1 MILSYELSI
10 PPMDPEVDGLD
21 MKANCNDSGQTS
33 FTIPNLSF
41 ATDLLYNLT
50 DVQTYCDNGIATQQN
65 VISLLKSRIN
75 LEKIYST
82 ELAKIA
88 DQGHIENT
96 EHGPSMKN
104 ALGTLRAQYLN
115 TSVQHQIFA
124 KNLQEDVLEP
134 ISQLFIHHGR
144 KTQNLVKLIG
154 NLRKQ
159 VKLQEEQYKKVFAG
173 FEKQFREAC
182 VAFSSAMDAGF
193 SSTLI
198 QEQYQHQLEGTK
210 HTALPLDKSQRHSH
224 SMQQAIH
231 EGDQEH
237 VSVEKKSECDLNSER
252 PRSRHFTSSHN
263 GHNVVNW
270 LLSSEQQR
278 KKMMCANAIKTLQT
292 AEAARVS
299 CHALWDM
306 LENGKLDML
315 RSMQSILT
323 EYQQISEH
331 RISNLAINLRKHVVF
346 ESSMLANEQYD
357 WQMVAVKIENVDFEG
372 DMRDFILNSAR
383 VNLSEMTVN
392 DICNTM
398 ISKTDGMI
406 RAPTSMRKNLFPVR
420 KCPLQISD
428 LATRRVPID
437 FQANQKPL
445 ASSIVVR
452 ALDNAPKKTETEDS
466 AKEVLSHSEPSASC
480 GATNT
485 ANDTARKSLHR
496 VCLARDVARVLL
508 GVHDALIQ
516 LSTTASI
523 STLDA
528 ATLVESQSN
537 SGSSPAVSDRS
548 SESGDPD
555 ESIDTH

>member
-1 MILSYELSI
+1 MES
-10 PPMDPEVDGLD
+10 EVDGLGI
-21 MKANCNDSGQTS
+21 KAKFYDGGRAN

-75 LEKIYST
+75 LEKMYST

-88 DQGHIENT
+88 DQANIENT

-134 ISQLFIHHGR
+134 ISQLFVNHGR
-144 KTQNLVKLIG
+144 KMQNLVKLIG

-159 VKLQEEQYKKVFAG
+159 VKLQEEQYKKEFAG

-182 VAFSSAMDAGF
+182 IAFSSAMDAGF

-198 QEQYQHQLEGTK
+198 QEQYQQQLEDTK
-210 HTALPLDKSQRHSH
+210 QAALPVDRLERHSH
-224 SMQQAIH
+224 MIHQTLH
-231 EGDQEH
+231 EGDQEL
-237 VSVEKKSECDLNSER
+237 VSVEKQSEFDLNSER
-252 PRSRHFTSSHN
+252 PRGIHFSASHN

-357 WQMVAVKIENVDFEG
+357 WQMVAGKIENVDFEG
-372 DMRDFILNSAR
+372 DMRDFILNTTR
-383 VNLSEMTVN
+383 VNLSEMKVN

-398 ISKTDGMI
+398 ISKTAGMM
-406 RAPTSMRKNLFPVR
+406 RTPMSLRKNLFPVR
-420 KCPLQISD
+420 KSPLQISD

-452 ALDNAPKKTETEDS
+452 SVQNTSKQTELEESKYEKITDLKTSTCREANNTIKGSEKK
-466 AKEVLSHSEPSASC
+466 A
-480 GATNT
+480 
-485 ANDTARKSLHR
+485 LHR

-508 GVHDALIQ
+508 GVHDTLTQ
-516 LSTTASI
+516 VSTTASI
-523 STLDA
+523 VSSSAETSIK
-528 ATLVESQSN
+528 SQSL
-537 SGSSPAVSDRS
+537 SGSSPASGRS
-548 SESGDPD
+548 SESADLG
-555 ESIDTH
+555 EAIDIQ